1 MIKPFGNLKWKPRQ
15 FLAHCELWPHLRGPV
30 SRYPLAPPAVWHT
43 SAPIQ
48 ALRMAHVALRSQ
60 FTCPQCPVRAPPARL
75 RSYLFFLA
83 FLLPKKIIFLMSQC

>member
-30 SRYPLAPPAVWHT
+30 SRYAPSPPAVWHT

-48 ALRMAHVALRSQ
+48 ALRRAHVAL
-60 FTCPQCPVRAPPARL
+60 
-75 RSYLFFLA
+75 
-83 FLLPKKIIFLMSQC
+83 